1 MTGSSGNAPTDNS
14 GKTLAAVDKFV
25 SKIEDLFTYAA
36 ATFIFILMFFL
47 SAEVIGR
54 KVFNSPIP
62 GAIDWV
68 EVWMATFAFLG
79 AAYCQRLGGHVRMEM
94 VISKLKGSLAWWLEF
109 LAVAIAFVYVCI
121 IINHSFKHFMR
132 AWEWGDS
139 TIDIEL
145 VTWPS
150 KLIVPVALT
159 LLAIR
164 LLLNMWGYLRLA
176 FHPDYHPIAVP
187 IMKTAAEV
195 AREEIE
201 DALGSDAKTLP
212 TDEKR

>member
-1 MTGSSGNAPTDNS
+1 
-14 GKTLAAVDKFV
+14 
-25 SKIEDLFTYAA
+25 
-36 ATFIFILMFFL
+36 
-47 SAEVIGR
+47 
-54 KVFNSPIP
+54 
-62 GAIDWV
+62 
-68 EVWMATFAFLG
+68 
-79 AAYCQRLGGHVRMEM
+79 MEM